1 MTRRHGGQAI
11 PPVHTRVCP
20 CTRPSLRASWAAPPC
35 PIRGR
40 AWQHSAQI
48 LVYPERAPP
57 WGVDSCFKSEFSENR
72 CRCCCISPCSWC
84 RSRACSSGSTGWPR
98 RRRNTSRRQWW
109 PPIMLRSRRCRRCVI
124 SAPTPPRAL
133 TAQPVAPPAIAKAP
147 AAAPA
152 PAKTVAQAQ
161 PVIAPPPD
169 AKVNAP
175 PSAPAVAAAEPEAA
189 PADVAAAEPA
199 PEPAPKCDVR
209 ACEAAYISFRAEDCT
224 YQPSFG
230 AAPLVREGHA
240 AGRAGGGPGA
250 SLGRAVLVS
259 CASLPASLF
268 HLHRGR
274 LHLSAFERPAP
285 HLHQI
290 TPRFEQS

>member
-1 MTRRHGGQAI
+1 MSLLLYLAVLLVSVSSVLFGLDWLAAPAPQYK
-11 PPVHTRVCP
+11 PPVVVAANHASEP
-20 CTRPSLRASWAAPPC
+20 ALPPLRHLGSDAAA
-35 PIRGR
+35 R
-40 AWQHSAQI
+40 
-48 LVYPERAPP
+48 
-57 WGVDSCFKSEFSENR
+57 
-72 CRCCCISPCSWC
+72 
-84 RSRACSSGSTGWPR
+84 
-98 RRRNTSRRQWW
+98 
-109 PPIMLRSRRCRRCVI
+109 
-124 SAPTPPRAL
+124 L

-152 PAKTVAQAQ
+152 PAKTCKTVAQAQ

-175 PSAPAVAAAEPEAA
+175 PPAPAVAAAEPEAA
-189 PADVAAAEPA
+189 PADIAAAEPA

-259 CASLPASLF
+259 CASLPTSLF
-268 HLHRGR
+268 HVHRGR

-285 HLHQI
+285 RLHQI

>member
-1 MTRRHGGQAI
+1 MSLLLYLAVLLVSVSSVLFGLDWLAAPAPQYK
-11 PPVHTRVCP
+11 PPVVVAANHASEP
-20 CTRPSLRASWAAPPC
+20 ALPPLRHLGSDAAA
-35 PIRGR
+35 R
-40 AWQHSAQI
+40 
-48 LVYPERAPP
+48 
-57 WGVDSCFKSEFSENR
+57 
-72 CRCCCISPCSWC
+72 
-84 RSRACSSGSTGWPR
+84 
-98 RRRNTSRRQWW
+98 
-109 PPIMLRSRRCRRCVI
+109 
-124 SAPTPPRAL
+124 L

-152 PAKTVAQAQ
+152 PAKTAAKTVAQAQ

-175 PSAPAVAAAEPEAA
+175 PPAPAVAAAEPEAA
-189 PADVAAAEPA
+189 PADIAAAEPA

-268 HLHRGR
+268 HVHRGR